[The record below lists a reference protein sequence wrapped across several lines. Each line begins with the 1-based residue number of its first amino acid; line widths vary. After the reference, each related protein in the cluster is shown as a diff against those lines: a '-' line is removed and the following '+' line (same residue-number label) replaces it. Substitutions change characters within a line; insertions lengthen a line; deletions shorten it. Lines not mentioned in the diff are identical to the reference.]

1 MKNVTLHELGQ
12 LTGTNYHVLKEL
24 LASVPFTP
32 GPNRAHIYN
41 SVEAIRAIYTTR
53 PPTTLED
60 AKLRSE
66 LLNAQLKEVELA
78 KKTKD
83 LIPAGIAFG
92 LINLLIKYI
101 AGKLEDLRA
110 HGKIDRDFIARCESR
125 WTELYQ
131 EFVRDYDFNP
141 ASHPPPEASQTPQEP

>member
-41 SVEAIRAIYTTR
+41 SVEALRAIYTTR

-78 KKTKD
+78 KKTKGLVPD
-83 LIPAGIAFG
+83 GFAFG
-92 LINLLIKYI
+92 LIDVHIKFCARRFDELLRRGTVNREWI
-101 AGKLEDLRA
+101 AE
-110 HGKIDRDFIARCESR
+110 CER
-125 WTELYQ
+125 HWGELYRQ
-131 EFVRDYDFNP
+131 FCKDFELTL
-141 ASHPPPEASQTPQEP
+141 PEAQQQGS